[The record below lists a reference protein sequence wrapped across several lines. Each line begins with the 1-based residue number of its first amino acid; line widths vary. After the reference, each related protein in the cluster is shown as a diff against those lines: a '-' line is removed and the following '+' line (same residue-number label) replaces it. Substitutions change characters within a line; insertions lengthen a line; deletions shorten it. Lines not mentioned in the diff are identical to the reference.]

1 MTEAES
7 GANRVGT
14 LYLSMDRDLR
24 RASPR
29 RGTLFCL
36 PRGALTLIAGRPLQ
50 RSEDPTTQIGIV
62 TLDANLVY
70 TTAPRRVAAH
80 PGVWPSAR
88 L

>member
-1 MTEAES
+1 M
-7 GANRVGT
+7 GT
-14 LYLSMDRDLR
+14 LYLSMDRDLC

-36 PRGALTLIAGRPLQ
+36 PRSALTLIAGGLLQ

-62 TLDANLVY
+62 TLDANLNY
-70 TTAPRRVAAH
+70 TTGPHRVAAY